1 VNTKGWSNIVNFFEP
16 LGFKPKQ
23 NCLSRV
29 KINSSLVFVSRKTFV
44 SSPFVTEVL
53 LGFRTSLAKSK
64 MYWSFDGLLGQ
75 LLAAKD
81 SNISSSKTSAYFS
94 SSISSL
100 TKGEAAVL
108 TFEVEM
114 VEYGSIIQHPK

>member
-1 VNTKGWSNIVNFFEP
+1 
-16 LGFKPKQ
+16 
-23 NCLSRV
+23 
-29 KINSSLVFVSRKTFV
+29 
-44 SSPFVTEVL
+44 
-53 LGFRTSLAKSK
+53 

-114 VEYGSIIQHPK
+114 VETNVWIEVVVVIVILSLRLFEYGSIIQHPK